1 MLIGLTGRN
10 ASGKSTIVN
19 WFSKKGL
26 ETSSCSDS
34 IRAWLAEQNIEPT
47 RDALIEGGRE
57 LRRKGGAGILAEML
71 LEILDGKDAVVDS
84 IRTPGEVEALRK
96 RDDFILIEV
105 RANTETRWKRLQSRA
120 RTGDP
125 LDKETFL
132 KQERA
137 EAEAKDDAGQA
148 LNATAELADLVILND
163 GTEKELLD
171 DLEELYQKLDSFS
184 DIRKMI
190 YQLNITGI
198 IMRRLGL
205 CLAIL
210 LVIIASSNVQA
221 AEVPPKPDE
230 EGIWVIDSAQVLSS
244 TQFDIL
250 NEKCN
255 QIYLE
260 SGKPIVV
267 LTIES
272 YQDQGAEGWDK
283 ENTLDLLS
291 MNMELMMIITK
302 IKQY

>member
-163 GTEKELLD
+163 GTEKELLN
-171 DLEELYQKLDSFS
+171 DLEELYQKL
-184 DIRKMI
+184 R
-190 YQLNITGI
+190 
-198 IMRRLGL
+198 
-205 CLAIL
+205 
-210 LVIIASSNVQA
+210 
-221 AEVPPKPDE
+221 
-230 EGIWVIDSAQVLSS
+230 
-244 TQFDIL
+244 
-250 NEKCN
+250 
-255 QIYLE
+255 
-260 SGKPIVV
+260 
-267 LTIES
+267 
-272 YQDQGAEGWDK
+272 
-283 ENTLDLLS
+283 
-291 MNMELMMIITK
+291 
-302 IKQY
+302 

>member
-163 GTEKELLD
+163 GTENELLD
-171 DLEELYQKLDSFS
+171 DLEELYQKL
-184 DIRKMI
+184 
-190 YQLNITGI
+190 G
-198 IMRRLGL
+198 
-205 CLAIL
+205 
-210 LVIIASSNVQA
+210 
-221 AEVPPKPDE
+221 
-230 EGIWVIDSAQVLSS
+230 
-244 TQFDIL
+244 
-250 NEKCN
+250 
-255 QIYLE
+255 
-260 SGKPIVV
+260 
-267 LTIES
+267 
-272 YQDQGAEGWDK
+272 
-283 ENTLDLLS
+283 
-291 MNMELMMIITK
+291 
-302 IKQY
+302 

>member
-171 DLEELYQKLDSFS
+171 DLEELYQKL
-184 DIRKMI
+184 
-190 YQLNITGI
+190 G
-198 IMRRLGL
+198 
-205 CLAIL
+205 
-210 LVIIASSNVQA
+210 
-221 AEVPPKPDE
+221 
-230 EGIWVIDSAQVLSS
+230 
-244 TQFDIL
+244 
-250 NEKCN
+250 
-255 QIYLE
+255 
-260 SGKPIVV
+260 
-267 LTIES
+267 
-272 YQDQGAEGWDK
+272 
-283 ENTLDLLS
+283 
-291 MNMELMMIITK
+291 
-302 IKQY
+302 

>member
-105 RANTETRWKRLQSRA
+105 RANPERRGERLQSRA

-171 DLEELYQKLDSFS
+171 DLEELYQKL
-184 DIRKMI
+184 R
-190 YQLNITGI
+190 
-198 IMRRLGL
+198 
-205 CLAIL
+205 
-210 LVIIASSNVQA
+210 
-221 AEVPPKPDE
+221 
-230 EGIWVIDSAQVLSS
+230 
-244 TQFDIL
+244 
-250 NEKCN
+250 
-255 QIYLE
+255 
-260 SGKPIVV
+260 
-267 LTIES
+267 
-272 YQDQGAEGWDK
+272 
-283 ENTLDLLS
+283 
-291 MNMELMMIITK
+291 
-302 IKQY
+302 

>member
-84 IRTPGEVEALRK
+84 IRTPGEVEASRK
-96 RDDFILIEV
+96 RDDFIPIEV
-105 RANTETRWKRLQSRA
+105 RANTETRWERLQSRA

-171 DLEELYQKLDSFS
+171 DLEELYQKL
-184 DIRKMI
+184 R
-190 YQLNITGI
+190 
-198 IMRRLGL
+198 
-205 CLAIL
+205 
-210 LVIIASSNVQA
+210 
-221 AEVPPKPDE
+221 
-230 EGIWVIDSAQVLSS
+230 
-244 TQFDIL
+244 
-250 NEKCN
+250 
-255 QIYLE
+255 
-260 SGKPIVV
+260 
-267 LTIES
+267 
-272 YQDQGAEGWDK
+272 
-283 ENTLDLLS
+283 
-291 MNMELMMIITK
+291 
-302 IKQY
+302 

>member
-34 IRAWLAEQNIEPT
+34 IRAWLTEQNIEPT

-171 DLEELYQKLDSFS
+171 DLEELYQKL
-184 DIRKMI
+184 
-190 YQLNITGI
+190 G
-198 IMRRLGL
+198 
-205 CLAIL
+205 
-210 LVIIASSNVQA
+210 
-221 AEVPPKPDE
+221 
-230 EGIWVIDSAQVLSS
+230 
-244 TQFDIL
+244 
-250 NEKCN
+250 
-255 QIYLE
+255 
-260 SGKPIVV
+260 
-267 LTIES
+267 
-272 YQDQGAEGWDK
+272 
-283 ENTLDLLS
+283 
-291 MNMELMMIITK
+291 
-302 IKQY
+302 